1 MLSVCGFVKNSR
13 SINIQFC
20 TSNKRSILNRL
31 INYNINDKVENVL
44 YEVVVSII
52 DVLLCQ
58 L

>member
-1 MLSVCGFVKNSR
+1 MQV
-13 SINIQFC
+13 I
-20 TSNKRSILNRL
+20 KRSILNRL

-58 L
+58 LQLYMHVLEFWRDCF